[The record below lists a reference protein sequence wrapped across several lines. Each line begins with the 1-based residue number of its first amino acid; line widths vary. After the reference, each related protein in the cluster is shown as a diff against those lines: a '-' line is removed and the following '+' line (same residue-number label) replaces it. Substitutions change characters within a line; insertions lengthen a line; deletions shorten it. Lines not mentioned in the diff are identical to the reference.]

1 MGKSNFAVFVD
12 LENAGGKESMLRS
25 IIEKVKIR
33 GDILLGKVYGYTDRY
48 SDLKECLLS
57 NTFSVVPS
65 LRYGKCQKN
74 NLDIQLVIDAME
86 VAYTNPL
93 IDSFCIVSGDSD
105 YTPLVGRLKAMGKT
119 VLGISRSEA
128 ASGIFINACN
138 EFVFLESVAAK
149 KQPKPKKGERI
160 VDGDLNELIGQVETI
175 VEDQDEEQMYASEL
189 KDTLTRLR
197 PDFSERSYGCSTFG
211 KLVAL
216 IASKSD
222 KLSSWTE
229 DSSLM
234 IGLSG
239 SDESS
244 ARMDKSNWLHAFTQA
259 LNRFKSEGK
268 SLYPEGDHSVR
279 LPGFRRAPD
288 RLQALQRRDEGA
300 GKAGPAGHRNGR
312 SAHHAAEDLLKN
324 AHGKSRFRDGCGIFC
339 FRQRSAVSL
348 SRRALLR
355 PLFFPF
361 SAGTA
366 LRGAACHHTADAP
379 FPQAFSPLASQRSAA
394 SLSHCTFSCRF
405 SSLLGGNTAS

>member
-33 GDILLGKVYGYTDRY
+33 GDILLGKVYGYTDHY
-48 SDLKECLLS
+48 TDLKECLLS

-65 LRYGKCQKN
+65 LRYGKSQKN
-74 NLDIQLVIDAME
+74 SLDIQLVIDAIE

-105 YTPLVGRLKAMGKT
+105 YVPLVGRLKAMGKT

-128 ASGIFINACN
+128 ASSIFINACN

-149 KQPKPKKGERI
+149 KQPKPKKNNQAGSA
-160 VDGDLNELIGQVETI
+160 DLSELISQVETI

-197 PDFSERSYGCSTFG
+197 PDFSERSYGCATFG

-216 IASKSD
+216 ISSRSE
-222 KLSSWTE
+222 KLTSWTE

-239 SDESS
+239 SEENTVKLD
-244 ARMDKSNWLHAFTQA
+244 RNNWVSAFTVA
-259 LNRFKSEGK
+259 LSRFKSEGFDRVNPSILK
-268 SLYPEGDHSVR
+268 ATIQSDYPDFDEKQI
-279 LPGFRRAPD
+279 GFKRFSD
-288 RLQALQRRDEGA
+288 VMKELEKLGLLVVEMDEQ
-300 GKAGPAGHRNGR
+300 HTM
-312 SAHHAAEDLLKN
+312 LLKI
-324 AHGKSRFRDGCGIFC
+324 C
-339 FRQRSAVSL
+339 
-348 SRRALLR
+348 
-355 PLFFPF
+355 
-361 SAGTA
+361 
-366 LRGAACHHTADAP
+366 
-379 FPQAFSPLASQRSAA
+379 
-394 SLSHCTFSCRF
+394 
-405 SSLLGGNTAS
+405 